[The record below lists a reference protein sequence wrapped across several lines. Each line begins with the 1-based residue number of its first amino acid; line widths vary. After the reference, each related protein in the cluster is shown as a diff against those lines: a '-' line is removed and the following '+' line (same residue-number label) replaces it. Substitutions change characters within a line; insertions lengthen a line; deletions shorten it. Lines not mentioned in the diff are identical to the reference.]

1 MANIKSQIKRDR
13 QNKKLHDRNASVK
26 SELKTTQKK
35 VLAAVAEGDA
45 EAAQTRARQA
55 ARELD
60 QAASKGILHKKTV
73 ARRKS
78 RLVRAANRSATS

>member
-13 QNKKLHDRNASVK
+13 QNKKLHDRNAAVK

-60 QAASKGILHKKTV
+60 KAASKGILHKKTV

-78 RLVRAANRSATS
+78 RLVRAANKTAAS